1 MSYSSKFTGKEVERR
16 LDLVIDLESELNEQI
31 GNIQTT
37 LDQKVPKTTTINGKD
52 LSGNIILT
60 ASDLGIDTDNDT
72 DAALTAAKQYTDN
85 KIAALVDGAPET
97 LNTLDEIATALRD
110 NEQIV
115 DALTDAIGKKQNTID
130 DLSIIRSGANKGATA
145 VQPSAIS
152 DMETKTNAAAT
163 YQLKITNEN
172 KLDYSFIN
180 NVPTS
185 LSQFNNDLGFIGSSV
200 LSNYATIS
208 DLSKY
213 LPLTGGFVNGVLS
226 VKHLFITYAEN
237 DTQYQVYHEGNL
249 SNVSQLINDANYIS
263 VTDTDDT
270 EIDDIAA
277 VYVTETLLES
287 ELEKK
292 QDKLVS
298 GTNVRTVNGTSI
310 LGSGNIEIKNNNE
323 DILNLVYPIGSIYL
337 SVNEVNPST
346 LFGFGE
352 WEMIKDT
359 FLLGAGDTYQAGSTG
374 GEATHTLTTSE
385 MPSHAHYIVTASSN
399 EGSEW
404 DCPPA
409 RQKSSWWDTHV
420 VSSTNASAGGDQPHN
435 NMPPYLTVY
444 IWKRIS

>member
-31 GNIQTT
+31 DNIQTT

-52 LSGNIILT
+52 LSDNVILT
-60 ASDLGIDTDNDT
+60 ASDLGIDIDNAT
-72 DAALTAAKQYTDN
+72 DAALTAAKQYIDN

-97 LNTLDEIATALRD
+97 LNTLDEIATALHD

-115 DALTDAIGKKQNTID
+115 DVLTDAISKKQNIIT
-130 DLSIIRSGANKGATA
+130 DLSTIRNGANKGETA

-172 KLDYSFIN
+172 KLDYNFIN
-180 NVPTS
+180 NAPTS
-185 LSQFNNDLGFIGSSV
+185 
-200 LSNYATIS
+200 
-208 DLSKY
+208 
-213 LPLTGGFVNGVLS
+213 
-226 VKHLFITYAEN
+226 
-237 DTQYQVYHEGNL
+237 
-249 SNVSQLINDANYIS
+249 VSQLTNDVNYVS
-263 VTDTDDT
+263 ATDTNDT
-270 EIDDIAA
+270 EIDDVETAC
-277 VYVTETLLES
+277 VTETLLES

-337 SVNEVNPST
+337 SVNEVNPNT

-374 GEATHTLTTSE
+374 GEATHKLTVSE
-385 MPSHAHYIVTASSN
+385 IPSHSHGYYVVNSR

-404 DCPPA
+404 LA
-409 RQKSSWWDTHV
+409 GAQRVYSSWWDTEWV
-420 VSSTNASAGGDQPHN
+420 NDGTSTTGGDQPHN
-435 NMPPYLTVY
+435 NMPPYLAVY
-444 IWKRIS
+444 IWKRIN